1 METNQDKYARAAAR
15 VDAIRNFYWKVT
27 KLLVFIL
34 SLLVFHYFIYELRGV
49 WFIWIIGFVSI
60 GLVAEGAKLFGLNLI
75 FGKDWERRKIEAE
88 MLKEDSNSIR
98 F

>member
-60 GLVAEGAKLFGLNLI
+60 GLVIEGAKLFGLNLI
-75 FGKDWERRKIEAE
+75 LGKDWERRKIEAE
-88 MLKEDSNSIR
+88 MRKEDSNNIR